1 MKRGCFITVIV
12 VLTIFV
18 AAALYIYQNH
28 FDTLILNP
36 GKKWLAGFVRQ
47 EFDEKLESV
56 KDSPERTELQKL
68 IHDFSENT
76 EAIKKFK
83 EKDIEKLINT
93 IENAMSDSL
102 IQKTELEE
110 ISQIIKSK
118 VK

>member
-1 MKRGCFITVIV
+1 MKRGCFITAIV

-18 AAALYIYQNH
+18 AAALYVFQNH
-28 FDTLILNP
+28 FDTLVLNP

-47 EFDEKLESV
+47 EFEEKLESV
-56 KDSPERTELQKL
+56 KDSPERTELQK
-68 IHDFSENT
+68 IIRDFSENT

-83 EKDIEKLINT
+83 EKDIKKLINT

-102 IQKTELEE
+102 IQESELEE
-110 ISQIIKSK
+110 ISQLIKSK

>member
-1 MKRGCFITVIV
+1 MKRGCFITAIV

-18 AAALYIYQNH
+18 AAALYVFQNH
-28 FDTLILNP
+28 FDTLVLNP

-47 EFDEKLESV
+47 DFEEKLESV
-56 KDSPERTELQKL
+56 KDSPERTELQK
-68 IHDFSENT
+68 IIRDFSENT

-83 EKDIEKLINT
+83 EKDIKKLINT

-102 IQKTELEE
+102 IQKSELEE
-110 ISQIIKSK
+110 ISQLIKSK